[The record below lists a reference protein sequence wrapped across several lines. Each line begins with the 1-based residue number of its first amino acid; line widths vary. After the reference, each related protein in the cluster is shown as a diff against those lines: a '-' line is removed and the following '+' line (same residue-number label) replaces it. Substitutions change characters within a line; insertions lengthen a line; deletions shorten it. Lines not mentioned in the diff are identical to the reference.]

1 MPIPQLSITLRNA
14 NNIIDKLETYRHQ
27 SQNLEVK
34 YQYFIA
40 EMIMLRL
47 FAALED
53 SIAQIAFKLASGACY
68 TNGLSPNLTTR
79 ASNVTAARA
88 LFLQYGRTKPIINLK
103 WTKPK
108 HISDSVKYVIPT
120 TEKFISNIRVHGS
133 LINEMRIIRNV
144 LAHNSSS
151 AKAEF
156 KTIIR
161 QIYGAQVPVTTGAFL
176 TSTRRMPIA
185 NLKKY
190 LLSTKIILNDIAKGT

>member
-14 NNIIDKLETYRHQ
+14 NYIIDKLETYRQQ
-27 SQNLEVK
+27 SQTLEVK

-53 SIAQIAFKLASGACY
+53 SIAQIAFKLAAGASY
-68 TNGLSPNLTTR
+68 TNGLSPTLTTR

-88 LFLQYGRTKPIINLK
+88 LFLQHGRPKPIINLK
-103 WTKPK
+103 WTQAK

-120 TEKFISNIRVHGS
+120 TEKFIENVRIHGRI
-133 LINEMRIIRNV
+133 LNEMRIIRNV
-144 LAHNSSS
+144 LAHNSTS
-151 AKAEF
+151 AKIDF
-156 KTIIR
+156 KAMIR

-176 TSTRRMPIA
+176 TSTRRISTS
-185 NLKKY
+185 NLEKY
-190 LLSTKIILNDIAKGT
+190 LLSTKIILNDMTKGT